1 MSDVKNED
9 VEFGKEN
16 TSGNNKKKF
25 AIIGAIVAAVIVV
38 VVALI
43 AILGGGYKKPL
54 DNYFKGIQKTNAKT
68 YLKAYPD
75 FAKDKLED
83 TYDNDYLEKMVSG
96 FEKKYGDKV
105 KISYKVLDKTKIE
118 KDDLKDVK
126 ESLEKKYKDEKIK
139 VTEGYEVAVKITVK
153 GSDKKDV
160 TYTSF
165 NVYKINGKWSMLPGS
180 SY

>member
-96 FEKKYGDKV
+96 FEKKY
-105 KISYKVLDKTKIE
+105 
-118 KDDLKDVK
+118 
-126 ESLEKKYKDEKIK
+126 KDEKIK
-139 VTEGYEVAVKITVK
+139 VTEGYEVAIKITVK